1 MLDFF
6 KSKKQTPLIVDK
18 NIPFTDIQ
26 YLVIDTELTGLNE
39 KKDSIIS
46 IGAVRMVGTR
56 IELTNSFHQL
66 VKPETEF
73 RPKSVVVH
81 GITPS
86 DVLEKPNIDSIL
98 SEFLQF
104 CDNDIIVGHCVS
116 IDLSFINREMKR
128 IFGNTIQNPVID
140 TYNVYEWLKKRVPTR
155 TCFSSSPQDSSLYEI
170 AKCFSIAVRGA
181 HNALVDA
188 FITAQLLQRF
198 MPVLIDIGVTRIG
211 DLLEIGHPL
220 EGGDRYK
227 ISSEISNF

>member
-1 MLDFF
+1 MLEFL
-6 KSKKQTPLIVDK
+6 KSKKQALLNIDK
-18 NIPFTDIQ
+18 SLPITDMR
-26 YLVIDTELTGLNE
+26 YTVIDTELTGLNE
-39 KKDSIIS
+39 KKDSILS
-46 IGAVRMVGTR
+46 IGAVHMNGTR
-56 IELTNSFHQL
+56 IELADSFHQL
-66 VKPETEF
+66 IKPETEF

-81 GITPS
+81 EITPS
-86 DVLEKPNIDSIL
+86 DVIEKPNIDAIL

-116 IDLSFINREMKR
+116 IDMSFINRETKR
-128 IFGNTIQNPVID
+128 IFGDIIQNPAID
-140 TYNVYEWLKKRVPTR
+140 TYKVYEWLKKRVPTR

-181 HNALVDA
+181 HDALVDA

-198 MPVLIDIGVTRIG
+198 MPVLIDIGVNQIG

-220 EGGDRYK
+220 EGGDKYR